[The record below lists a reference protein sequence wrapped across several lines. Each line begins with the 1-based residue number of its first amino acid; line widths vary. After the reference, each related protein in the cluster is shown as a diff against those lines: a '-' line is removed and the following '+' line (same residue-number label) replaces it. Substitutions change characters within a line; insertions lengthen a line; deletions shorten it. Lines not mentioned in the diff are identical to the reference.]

1 MMWWVVVVVWWLWV
15 LNSISL
21 LSWVIFM
28 EIMFVVILG
37 SLGVS
42 GLVGVVSGFIYLVIL
57 FVGVVS
63 LVVGLSLYVN
73 MVRSYTKDSVGVVN
87 VL

>member
-1 MMWWVVVVVWWLWV
+1 MVMLMIVFWWVWV
-15 LNSISL
+15 LNSVSL

-28 EIMFVVILG
+28 EIMFVLIIYCLNAGEVMG
-37 SLGVS
+37 D
-42 GLVGVVSGFIYLVIL
+42 LVGFLVVVVL

-73 MVRSYTKDSVGVVN
+73 MIRLVGKDKVG
-87 VL
+87 LAEL